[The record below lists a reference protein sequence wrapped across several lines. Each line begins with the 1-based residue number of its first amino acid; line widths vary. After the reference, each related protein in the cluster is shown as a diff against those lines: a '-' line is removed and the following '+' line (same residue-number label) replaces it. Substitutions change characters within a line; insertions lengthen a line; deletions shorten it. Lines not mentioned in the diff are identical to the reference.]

1 MKGVIMMHIQVV
13 GPGCYNCQ
21 KLESMCKEVAAEEKV
36 DAQIEKVT
44 DIKRFHEL
52 GILMTPGLLIN
63 GKVISSGRL
72 PSKSMIINWIREA
85 VR

>member
-1 MKGVIMMHIQVV
+1 MLFIQVV

-21 KLESMCKEVAAEEKV
+21 KLESMCHEVAAEEKIE
-36 DAQIEKVT
+36 AQIEKVT
-44 DIKRFHEL
+44 DIRRFHEL

-72 PSKSMIINWIREA
+72 PAKSMIKDWIREA
-85 VR
+85 AK